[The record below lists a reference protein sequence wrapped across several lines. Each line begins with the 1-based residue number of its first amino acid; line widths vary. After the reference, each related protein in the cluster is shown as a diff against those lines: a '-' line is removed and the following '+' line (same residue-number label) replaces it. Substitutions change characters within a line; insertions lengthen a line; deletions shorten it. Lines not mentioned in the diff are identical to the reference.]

1 MKFIYFYSDS
11 YEFYNVHIKENLE
24 DIFQLKAIKIDD
36 IKEKKYGHHFD
47 GLNIKIELIIKE
59 IKENMKNPIVFSDAT
74 IFINS
79 KNKNQLKHYFDEY
92 KKYDLSFIKEGD
104 AYNIGLIFIN
114 CNEKTL
120 DFFEKVLDLLNSKEI
135 TWDQAAVNKLLP
147 SSDVKYTTFDNRIF
161 CGEFNEEYRNEF
173 LIYKSFIKNENKIS
187 NFNQRIQNFYDN
199 KLIDKNMYDK
209 YFIKQ
214 EGFTNKNS
222 NTYLYYF
229 IFFIFLIFN
238 IIIYILKRYY
248 KKYYRRIVFFSNKI
262 TRLF

>member
-1 MKFIYFYSDS
+1 MKFIYFYSDL
-11 YEFYNVHIKENLE
+11 YEFYNVHIQENLK

-36 IKEKKYGHHFD
+36 IKEKKNGHHFD
-47 GLNIKIELIIKE
+47 GLNIKIELIIRE
-59 IKENMKNPIVFSDAT
+59 IKENMNNSIIFSDAT

-79 KNKNQLKHYFDEY
+79 KNKTELKDYFDKY

-104 AYNIGLIFIN
+104 IYNIGLILIN

-120 DFFEKVLDLLNSKEI
+120 VFFEKVLELLNSKEI
-135 TWDQAAVNKLLP
+135 TLDQSAINKLLP
-147 SSDVKYTTFDNRIF
+147 SSDVKYTTFDDRIF
-161 CGEFNEEYRNEF
+161 CGEFKEEFRNNF

-199 KLIDKNMYDK
+199 KLIDKSVYEK

-222 NTYLYYF
+222 NIYFYY
-229 IFFIFLIFN
+229 FIFLIFLVFSS
-238 IIIYILKRYY
+238 IIYKKYY
-248 KKYYRRIVFFSNKI
+248 KKYYKKIVYFVNKI
-262 TRLF
+262 TPLF